1 MTETVVTVEN
11 APNNNTAKP
20 NEGNGLS
27 FIKLN
32 VEYFKTLPG
41 IIKIIE
47 LILGIICMSCASPAY
62 LSGTHWFLFA
72 VTISFISTLIWSFV
86 YLLSIREA
94 LNLPI
99 DWLLSEMG
107 ITGLFT
113 VFYLLAFVVQISIWS
128 TNELVD
134 LLHLPKVKN
143 IIAGVIA
150 ILNTA
155 VYIFG
160 TILLYKEWKLKRSTD
175 NGPTRGY

>member
-99 DWLLSEMG
+99 DWLLSEMINTG
-107 ITGLFT
+107 IDT
-113 VFYLLAFVVQISIWS
+113 VFYCIGFIVQLAVWVSPYSQVIRVR
-128 TNELVD
+128 NL
-134 LLHLPKVKN
+134 
-143 IIAGVIA
+143 IAGVFGL
-150 ILNTA
+150 LNTFA
-155 VYIFG
+155 YGYG
-160 TILLYKEWKLKRSTD
+160 TFMLHKEWKSSRTT
-175 NGPTRGY
+175 N